1 MKILP
6 AILALLLALL
16 PHAGA
21 AQDVGDRYTV
31 LGTIEGDL
39 DGTPRRFLALYDNEK
54 SRSSFKVN
62 RLAGQP
68 SFAIIAREFTAK
80 GKLGRTTMVVTVEPP
95 EIGAAGF
102 HVARVRLIDGE
113 GYKKPL
119 RALADLDQTKL
130 SDFELGDDACLSFGF
145 EAEFLRYEGSSQ
157 NWTLQEDATGAH
169 FAGRFT
175 GEIPV
180 GERGKLD

>member
-6 AILALLLALL
+6 AILAVLFTLL

-54 SRSSFKVN
+54 SRSFFNVN

-68 SFAIIAREFTAK
+68 SFAIIAREFTDK

-95 EIGAAGF
+95 NIGAEGF

-113 GYKKPL
+113 GHKKPL

-130 SDFELGDDACLSFGF
+130 SDFDLGGDGRLSFGF
-145 EAEFLRYEGSSQ
+145 EAEFLRYAGSEGK
-157 NWTLQEDATGAH
+157 WQEQAGAPGAH

-175 GEIPV
+175 GEVPES
-180 GERGKLD
+180 ERGKLD